1 LQKGGAGM
9 HSYISGAVIRD
20 LRESRGMTQTELAD
34 QIGVSGKAVSKWESG
49 ASKLKDTTR
58 KNR

>member
-1 LQKGGAGM
+1 M

-49 ASKLKDTTR
+49 VSKLKDTTR